1 MLILKQ
7 LAKDYDVTQ
16 AELAS
21 ILNVRQPDIS
31 RMMSGLREIR
41 PEHIELL
48 EARFGKDVVAHYNLS
63 DEQYDEWRNR
73 ASKAITATIVPAEVV
88 EEIKEVVAEEII
100 EAESI
105 PVVTGDVSTQVGVDI
120 KAYVEENRENLK
132 RVNLSKRVKHAKHAE
147 EVSDM
152 SMAPTLLP
160 GDSVFVRYLP
170 DKEMISDGAIYY
182 FNTKRRSSMVRKVK
196 IEGDNLRLIADNPTF
211 DDIVVP
217 RKNVIRVAEVVGMFR
232 PFISSFNSELEMA
245 RRQKDQQIENLIG
258 QFAQWGA
265 RENRLI
271 DIIEKR
277 ESLLTDMINKT
288 INQ

>member
-1 MLILKQ
+1 MLKLRE
-7 LAKDYDVTQ
+7 LAKDCGVTQ
-16 AELAS
+16 TYIAG
-21 ILNVRQPDIS
+21 ILGIMQSEVS
-31 RMMSGLREIR
+31 KMMNGTR
-41 PEHIELL
+41 PIKKEHIALL
-48 EARFGKDVVAHYNLS
+48 SEKFGEDVVARYVDLKW
-63 DEQYDEWRNR
+63 QY
-73 ASKAITATIVPAEVV
+73 KANEATIVPAEIV
-88 EEIKEVVAEEII
+88 EEIKEEVAEEII

-170 DKEMISDGAIYY
+170 DTEMISDGAIYY

-217 RKNVIRVAEVVGMFR
+217 KKNVIRVAEVVGMFR

-288 INQ
+288 IKQ

>member
-1 MLILKQ
+1 MLKLKE
-7 LAKDYDVTQ
+7 LARDCRITQ
-16 AELAS
+16 AYIAG
-21 ILNVRQPDIS
+21 ILGIKQSEVSKMMNGTRPIKKEHIAMLTEALGEEVVTHYLNLKWQYQPD
-31 RMMSGLREIR
+31 E
-41 PEHIELL
+41 
-48 EARFGKDVVAHYNLS
+48 
-63 DEQYDEWRNR
+63 
-73 ASKAITATIVPAEVV
+73 ATIVPAAVV
-88 EEIKEVVAEEII
+88 AEIEEKVAEEII

-132 RVNLSKRVKHAKHAE
+132 RVNLSRRVKHAKHAE